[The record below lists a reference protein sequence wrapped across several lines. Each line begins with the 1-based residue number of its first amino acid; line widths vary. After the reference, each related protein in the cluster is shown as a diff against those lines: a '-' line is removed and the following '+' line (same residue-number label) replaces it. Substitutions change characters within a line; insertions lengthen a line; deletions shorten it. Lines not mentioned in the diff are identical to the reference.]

1 MIVKNLLELPQ
12 PYSDTF
18 GLTQDSLKSHVQNLS
33 QTSQNFINDFKD
45 LQERWKST
53 FLLNYKSSLE

>member
-1 MIVKNLLELPQ
+1 MIVKNLLQLPQ

-45 LQERWKST
+45 LQER
-53 FLLNYKSSLE
+53 